1 MMLTLHFYRVYP
13 VINSSMGDRRGKE
26 RPRSSGFLEFLRW
39 RNNWRFTSLQISL
52 SFSGKIRLVARA
64 ALLWQKYRRINS
76 SSRQDANDSST
87 DGGGGGR
94 RGGAYTRVHAA
105 PGCIE
110 ALVRKRRSHSQHLLA
125 QIVEDIFLASGKFFS
140 PISPSLALSL
150 ILSFTKGTEFLVCIR
165 WPLQP
170 FYYTYTF
177 TQWNGSLL
185 GLVCPRKV
193 PQRKNRDRNG
203 KC

>member
-26 RPRSSGFLEFLRW
+26 RPRSSGSLEFLRW

-125 QIVEDIFLASGKFFS
+125 QIVEDIFLASGKFFC
-140 PISPSLALSL
+140 PISPSLALSRWFFHSQREP
-150 ILSFTKGTEFLVCIR
+150 SFSYVYADLCNLFIIR
-165 WPLQP
+165 TRLHNE
-170 FYYTYTF
+170 T
-177 TQWNGSLL
+177 
-185 GLVCPRKV
+185 V
-193 PQRKNRDRNG
+193 P
-203 KC
+203 CSA